1 MCLRPLPPDVPLVT
15 ALALAVPDRIC
26 DVWLESGRAGPP
38 FPVRIASTGGW
49 RTLVLGA
56 DLGALLD
63 VVELAVVN
71 AGSGP
76 VLLGAPELRARRAID
91 LDDGVHVRCIA
102 LDGRPPEEI
111 LAVSRP
117 VSRSQIRYLG

>member
-26 DVWLESGRAGPP
+26 GVWLESGRAGPP

-49 RTLVLGA
+49 RTLLIGA

-63 VVELAVVN
+63 AVELALVD

-76 VLLGAPELRARRAID
+76 VLLDAGDLRSARVLQ
-91 LDDGVHVRCIA
+91 LDDGKEARCMVLEGRSAEA
-102 LDGRPPEEI
+102 L
-111 LAVSRP
+111 LASSLP
-117 VSRSQIRYLG
+117 VFRSQIRYLG

>member
-1 MCLRPLPPDVPLVT
+1 
-15 ALALAVPDRIC
+15 
-26 DVWLESGRAGPP
+26 
-38 FPVRIASTGGW
+38 VRIASTSGW
-49 RTLVLGA
+49 RTLFIGA
-56 DLGALLD
+56 DLGALLSA
-63 VVELAVVN
+63 VELALVD

-76 VLLGAPELRARRAID
+76 VLLEAPELRARRALD

-117 VSRSQIRYLG
+117 VPRSQIRYLG